1 MRTIADFFGLGKS
14 QAELDFVDVPL
25 ATDLALFL
33 DPYTFS
39 VQDDDWSLRCNEA
52 ILSFFETALHCVRMK
67 QDVVAQQILNGLSEP
82 NETHL
87 GLSSG
92 HPQGRGVSGKQAF
105 DLYRHLKAS
114 RAAATG
120 LLSELADCDLFI
132 EGIGPDKISDISTNI
147 IRRELIVYTQ
157 EQCRLHG
164 IPLRKDVP
172 SGRLWN
178 ATQRRW
184 EHAYVDLPVV
194 HSEKLLLVPK
204 ASVRWSLAF
213 SPQRY
218 YRSFVLNY
226 LQKEILE
233 RGTGLVEI
241 LKSGRRIVTKKSVE
255 EQYPFSKGFLEKFS
269 EKHPEVLDEYK
280 KRLQLPP
287 ELSNQDLDENFDPEV
302 FADVL
307 IDKLRE
313 IPAGQEHASGFHSL
327 ILGALEFIFYPHL
340 IYPQLEFPINMGR
353 KRIDIKFTNNAK
365 SGFFFRRRL
374 DGVVRAINVFVEC
387 KNYTHELANPEL
399 DQISGRFSP
408 SRGRLG
414 FIVARKFENRE
425 KFVLSCRDTAQD
437 DRGFIIPLV
446 DKDILDLLVMV
457 AGNRSDQFDRFLEVR
472 FDELVA

>member
-1 MRTIADFFGLGKS
+1 MRTIADFFALGKT

-25 ATDLALFL
+25 TNDLALFV

-52 ILSFFETALHCVRMK
+52 ILSFFETALHCVRTK
-67 QDVVAQQILNGLSEP
+67 QDALGQQILNGLGEP

-92 HPQGRGVSGKQAF
+92 RPQGRGVSGKQAF
-105 DLYRHLKAS
+105 DLYLHLKRS
-114 RAAATG
+114 RAAASG

-147 IRRELIVYTQ
+147 IRRELIAYTQ

-164 IPLRKDVP
+164 IPLRKDVA
-172 SGRLWN
+172 SGGLWN
-178 ATQRRW
+178 ATKRRW
-184 EHAYVDLPVV
+184 ENAYVELPVV
-194 HSEKLLLVPK
+194 RNEKLLLVPK
-204 ASVRWSLAF
+204 ASVRWNLAF

-226 LQKEILE
+226 LQAEHQAQ
-233 RGTGLVEI
+233 GTALVEI
-241 LKSGRRIVTKKSVE
+241 LRSGRRRVTKKSVE
-255 EQYPFSKGFLEKFS
+255 EQYPFSKGFLEEFTG
-269 EKHPEVLDEYK
+269 KHPEVLKEYK
-280 KRLQLPP
+280 SRLELPP
-287 ELSNQDLDENFDPEV
+287 ELSNEDLDETFDAEV

-313 IPAGQEHASGFHSL
+313 IPTGQEHANKFHSL
-327 ILGALEFIFYPHL
+327 ILGALEFIFYPYL
-340 IYPQLEFPINMGR
+340 IYPQSEFPINMGR

-374 DGVVRAINVFVEC
+374 EPGTRAVNVFVEC
-387 KNYTHELANPEL
+387 KNYAHELANPEL
-399 DQISGRFSP
+399 DQIAGRFSP
-408 SRGRLG
+408 NRGRFG

-437 DRGFIIPLV
+437 DRGFIVALV
-446 DKDILDLLVMV
+446 DSDIIELLAMV
-457 AGNRSDQFDRFLEVR
+457 GANRGDQIDQYLELRFN
-472 FDELVA
+472 ELTA